1 MFFIWFY
8 FLILI
13 LLIAQQLFRLFLFHR
28 KRRLYS
34 GFMFSGVAAFVTYTF
49 LQPLFVPVRSEIAMV
64 FMYILVFDS
73 AMVGMALGVL
83 LPLIFPGV
91 CLGALVGLLGV
102 VMSGTWNAYLFPIT
116 GAVLAVILA
125 IVSSR

>member
-1 MFFIWFY
+1 
-8 FLILI
+8 
-13 LLIAQQLFRLFLFHR
+13 
-28 KRRLYS
+28 
-34 GFMFSGVAAFVTYTF
+34 MFSGVAAFVTYTF
-49 LQPLFVPVRSEIAMV
+49 LEPLFVPVRSEIAMV

>member
-1 MFFIWFY
+1 MF
-8 FLILI
+8 
-13 LLIAQQLFRLFLFHR
+13 A
-28 KRRLYS
+28 
-34 GFMFSGVAAFVTYTF
+34 GVAAFVTYTF
-49 LQPLFVPVRSEIAMV
+49 LEPLFVPVRSEIALV

-91 CLGALVGLLGV
+91 CLGALIGLLGI
-102 VMSGTWNAYLFPIT
+102 VMSSTWNAYLFPIT
-116 GAVLAVILA
+116 GAVLAAIFA

>member
-1 MFFIWFY
+1 
-8 FLILI
+8 
-13 LLIAQQLFRLFLFHR
+13 
-28 KRRLYS
+28 
-34 GFMFSGVAAFVTYTF
+34 MFSGVAAFVTYTF
-49 LQPLFVPVRSEIAMV
+49 LEPLFVPVRSEIAMV

-102 VMSGTWNAYLFPIT
+102 VMSGTWNAYLFPIA